1 LQLSSD
7 AACQRDHKAVSPP
20 DPYHIRRFV
29 PDFDAISA
37 EIAARSQALAARS
50 MIWAGSSYGEGAR
63 ERMDI
68 LLPPNLRQGAPIH
81 MFVHGGYWRSG
92 KKETYTCV
100 AAPVL
105 AVGGIAAIVEYDLM
119 PGARLG
125 SLVMQVRRAAAWL
138 AAQAPGLGADP
149 RRLTVSGHSAG
160 GHLASYLAACGLRD
174 PTPSKTPIAAL
185 LLLSG
190 IYDLAD
196 IPESF
201 LKHEARMTQSE
212 AQDWSPVTARQ
223 VIGPRRVIAL
233 GGDETKPFHDQ
244 AARLHRIYQGLGV
257 ASGLMLRPGLN
268 HMNVVLDLAN
278 PDQPLGAVLADLVQS
293 ARSVADAAVTG
304 SG

>member
-1 LQLSSD
+1 MS
-7 AACQRDHKAVSPP
+7 RP
-20 DPYHIRRFV
+20 DPYHIRSFV

-37 EIAARSQALAARS
+37 EIAARSKAIAAQS
-50 MIWAGSSYGEGAR
+50 MIWTGSSYGEGAR

-92 KKETYTCV
+92 EKEAYTCV

-119 PGARLG
+119 PGTRLG
-125 SLVMQVRRAAAWL
+125 TLVGQVRRAAGWL

-149 RRLTVSGHSAG
+149 TRLTVSGHSAG
-160 GHLASYLAACGLRD
+160 AHLASYLAATGRGDLA
-174 PTPSKTPIAAL
+174 PPKTPIAGL

-190 IYDLAD
+190 IYDLTE

-201 LKHEARMTQSE
+201 LKHEARMTQLE
-212 AQDWSPVTARQ
+212 AATWSPITALQ
-223 VIGPRRVIAL
+223 EVGPRRIIAL
-233 GGDETKPFHDQ
+233 GGDETGPFHDQ
-244 AARLHRIYQGLGV
+244 ASRLHRVYQGLGV
-257 ASGLMLRPGLN
+257 TSRLMVRPKLN

-278 PDQPLGAVLADLVQS
+278 PDQLLGQELASLVQS
-293 ARSVADAAVTG
+293 GRSKPNGRLTG
-304 SG
+304 SD